1 MSISSPVDKSNNKK
15 AFNSN
20 VSVALTKLCAEQS
33 TVTLTGR
40 SAFHCFSVMYASSLS
55 MVLSVLLYFAPGSKH
70 EFDFTK

>member
-33 TVTLTGR
+33 TVILTG
-40 SAFHCFSVMYASSLS
+40 SFPLFLCNVCIQLVCGPLCFAVFCSR
-55 MVLSVLLYFAPGSKH
+55 F
-70 EFDFTK
+70 